1 MEMKGIIE
9 HSILWEDGEIYRG
22 RGRYRERE
30 REILEI
36 YTENGSRLSSLPE
49 LTARQSVRLK
59 FIRSNRVKGGV
70 SSESESSNTAVNR
83 QQRHIMREDR
93 TEIGKGYFTDNLT
106 WLSVKEKKKAIMKDR
121 WR

>member
-9 HSILWEDGEIYRG
+9 HSILWEDAEIYRG
-22 RGRYRERE
+22 RGRCRERE

-36 YTENGSRLSSLPE
+36 YTENGSGLSSLPE

-70 SSESESSNTAVNR
+70 SSESESSNMAVNR

-93 TEIGKGYFTDNLT
+93 TEIRKGYFTDNLT
-106 WLSVKEKKKAIMKDR
+106 WLSVKEKKKSNNER
-121 WR
+121 